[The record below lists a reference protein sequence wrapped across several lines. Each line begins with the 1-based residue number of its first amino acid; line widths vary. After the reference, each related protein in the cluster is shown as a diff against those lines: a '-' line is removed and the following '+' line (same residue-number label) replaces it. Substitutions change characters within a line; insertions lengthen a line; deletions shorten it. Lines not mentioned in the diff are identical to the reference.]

1 MKSKPHSSLRYP
13 FILVLMLVLLLPARS
28 QNAQQ
33 LSPSEIHQLLERFV
47 NYSRDSSY
55 VLLELASKKIEQ
67 LQEQDLVN
75 ELKAENNLRRT
86 DYWIVLNLDSAKVT
100 LDKAYQYYKK
110 HPDHKKLAEVYVLKA
125 QFADFSQG
133 TGKSN
138 MRDKVLPYFDSALVQ
153 VKHIVDYPLYSYI
166 YFERAGSMQRMEL
179 WEESFESSILCMK
192 YAELSCD
199 SLAIAVANFLMGRTY
214 HHFGLFN
221 SSEEHIALSVDY
233 AKGMTQQDEIIHIYA
248 DVLFQKNK
256 IKLAKE
262 NYEKALKIALEKK
275 NLSKA
280 VVLYSSIGQIELR
293 ENNFTAAEVCFDKIN
308 SILESKNQAGYKT
321 LLFMAHIHFQRGELT
336 QVKED
341 LNLFKAKYSIGSV
354 IPRSIDVYKEA
365 ADLHTALNQT
375 DQATFYYKK
384 WGVLKDS
391 LYSYT
396 NLQQLNALEAMYFK
410 ELKKNEL
417 IQQKSNEIIQQNEEL
432 IKNRQQRA
440 RMGGLLIVVILIG
453 GGLIYYIRMKGL
465 KENQALKFSLK
476 EKQMEQMI
484 DAQEDERQRLARE
497 LHDGIGQ
504 SLVALKMQLQFDK
517 NPKATDIT
525 VQRLEVICDEVRSLS
540 HQMMPL
546 ELKENGLQSAI
557 EQLIEHNFAAS
568 PIEVDFL
575 FSGLQNRLP
584 SNIEINVYR
593 IIQELA
599 SNIFRHS
606 KASKVGIQLLIRG
619 KKLILIVEDDGK
631 GFDITS
637 KNHGIGINNIY
648 VRLEALGGSIQ
659 IQSSPG
665 SGTYTHI
672 SIPTFTDVNKKTA

>member
-1 MKSKPHSSLRYP
+1 MKSKPHSSLKYLSTLV
-13 FILVLMLVLLLPARS
+13 FIFILLLPARS
-28 QNAQQ
+28 QDTRQ
-33 LSPSEIHQLLERFV
+33 LSPSEIHELLERFV

-55 VLLELASKKIEQ
+55 ILLDLASKKIEQ
-67 LQEQDLVN
+67 LQDQDLAN
-75 ELKAENNLRRT
+75 KLRAENNLRRT
-86 DYWIVLNLDSAKVT
+86 DYWIVVNLDSAQVT
-100 LDKAYQYYKK
+100 LDKAYKYYKQN
-110 HPDHKKLAEVYVLKA
+110 PDHKKLAEAYVLKA
-125 QFADFSQG
+125 QYTHFRLG
-133 TGKSN
+133 
-138 MRDKVLPYFDSALVQ
+138 RDSLYLRNKVLPYFDSALVHVQ
-153 VKHIVDYPLYSYI
+153 QINDYPLYSYI

-248 DVLFQKNK
+248 DVLFQRNK
-256 IKLAKE
+256 TKLAKE

-293 ENNFTAAEVCFDKIN
+293 ENNFSAAEACLDKIN
-308 SILESKNQAGYKT
+308 SILESKDQAGYKT
-321 LLFMAHIHFQRGELT
+321 LLFMAHVHFQRGELP
-336 QVKED
+336 QVKEE
-341 LNLFKAKYSIGSV
+341 LGIFKSKYSNGSV

-410 ELKKNEL
+410 ELKRNEV
-417 IQQKSNEIIQQNEEL
+417 IQEKSSEIIQQNEEL

-440 RMGGLLIVVILIG
+440 RMGGLLIAIILIG

-504 SLVALKMQLQFDK
+504 SLVALKMQLQFDR

-525 VQRLEVICDEVRSLS
+525 VKRLDVICDEIRSLS

-546 ELKENGLQSAI
+546 ELKENGLESAI
-557 EQLIEHNFAAS
+557 QQLIEHNFSVS

-575 FSGLQNRLP
+575 FSGLQERLP

-593 IIQELA
+593 ILQELS
-599 SNIFRHS
+599 SNILKHSQAS
-606 KASKVGIQLLIRG
+606 KAGIQVLIRG
-619 KKLILIVEDDGK
+619 KKLVLIVEDDGK
-631 GFDITS
+631 GFETEA
-637 KNHGIGINNIY
+637 KVRGIGINNIH
-648 VRLEALGGSIQ
+648 VRVEALEGTMQ
-659 IQSSPG
+659 IQSSIG
-665 SGTYTHI
+665 NGTYIHI
-672 SIPTFTDVNKKTA
+672 SVPTYSGIHKKTA